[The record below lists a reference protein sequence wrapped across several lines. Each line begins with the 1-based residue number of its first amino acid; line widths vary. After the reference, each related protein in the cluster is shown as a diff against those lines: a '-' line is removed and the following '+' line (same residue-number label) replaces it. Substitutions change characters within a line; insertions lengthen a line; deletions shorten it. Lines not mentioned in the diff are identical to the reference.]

1 MKKHIFYYVALI
13 FMCLLTLLLVKLVN
27 FSQQEQFLVIVIL
40 GFFYALWGIL
50 HHALHHSLRI
60 RIVIEYIII
69 ASLGIAVVFF
79 VLKGI
84 L

>member
-1 MKKHIFYYVALI
+1 MKKHIFYYTALLL
-13 FMCLLTLLLVKLVN
+13 MCLVTVILVKVLS
-27 FSQQEQFLVIVIL
+27 FSQQSQFLVIVVL

-50 HHALHHSLRI
+50 HHILHHSLRI

-69 ASLGIAVVFF
+69 AMLGVAVIVF

-84 L
+84 I

>member
-1 MKKHIFYYVALI
+1 
-13 FMCLLTLLLVKLVN
+13 MCLVTVILVKVLS
-27 FSQQEQFLVIVIL
+27 FSQQSQFLVIVVL

-50 HHALHHSLRI
+50 HHILHHSLRI

-69 ASLGIAVVFF
+69 AMLGVAVIVF

-84 L
+84 I

>member
-1 MKKHIFYYVALI
+1 MKKHIFYYTALLL
-13 FMCLLTLLLVKLVN
+13 MCLVTVILVKVLS
-27 FSQQEQFLVIVIL
+27 FSQQSQFLVIVVL

-50 HHALHHSLRI
+50 HHMLHHSLRI

-69 ASLGIAVVFF
+69 AMLGVAVIVF

-84 L
+84 I